1 MRTVD
6 NRSETFDRPA
16 ASFAGDG
23 SLEVRGS
30 AAAGCRR
37 ALWYAAT
44 GREATNPPDDAAL
57 TMLETGV
64 ALEPVVLRAMSR
76 AGWRVDATDP
86 ADPLQASVNA
96 APGVRVVGH
105 PDAVARMPPE
115 GGTPAAAEMFLFE
128 EEPSAALH
136 GDAMVVEVK
145 TRGPE
150 AFKRWRTLGAERSH
164 PESVAQAALYTHGVF
179 GETRDAAI
187 ATLDTGSRRWD
198 FEIVPAD
205 RVARAFDEVCAR
217 LDELGR
223 HASLNGPDPDAL
235 PERDHAPGDWRC
247 RSCPWLN
254 ACSLGYAVADNAEE
268 EEPCSPVT
276 DEEAREAVK
285 AWSDAQAA
293 ATEPGKAKRAALDT
307 LKAWMRGRDDPKAT
321 LGGRTVSLVRTK
333 RYSVNH
339 RKLNSLLPPE
349 VRAGIVTESVSEHVR
364 VS

>member
-1 MRTVD
+1 MNTVE
-6 NRSETFDRPA
+6 NRSETFARPA
-16 ASFAGDG
+16 ASFARDG

-44 GREATNPPDDAAL
+44 GREATNPPDDASL
-57 TMLETGV
+57 TMLDAGI
-64 ALEPVVLRAMSR
+64 ALEPVVLHAMVR
-76 AGWRVDATDP
+76 AGWRVDAPDP
-86 ADPLQASVNA
+86 ADPLRASVDA

-128 EEPSAALH
+128 EEPTAAAH
-136 GDAMVVEVK
+136 TDAMVVEVK

-150 AFKRWRTLGAERSH
+150 AFRRWRTLGAERSH

-198 FEIVPAD
+198 FEVVPAD
-205 RVARAFDEVCAR
+205 RVARAFDAVRVR
-217 LDELGR
+217 LAELGR
-223 HASLNGPDPDAL
+223 HASLHGPDPDAL
-235 PERDHAPGDWRC
+235 PDRDHAPGDWRC
-247 RSCPWLN
+247 RSCPWLS
-254 ACSLGYAVADNAEE
+254 ACSPGAVVATDDES
-268 EEPCSPVT
+268 CSPVT
-276 DEEAREAVK
+276 DEDAREAVRTYTE
-285 AWSDAQAA
+285 AQAA
-293 ATEPGKAKRAALDT
+293 SKAPGKSKRAALDT

-321 LGGRTVSLVRTK
+321 LGVRTVSLVRTK